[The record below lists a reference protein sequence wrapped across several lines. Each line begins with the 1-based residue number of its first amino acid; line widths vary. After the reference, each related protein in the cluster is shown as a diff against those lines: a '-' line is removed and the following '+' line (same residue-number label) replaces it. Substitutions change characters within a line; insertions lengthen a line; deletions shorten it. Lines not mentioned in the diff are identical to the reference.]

1 MLHEWMFIGELNL
14 LKIKTYYINQ
24 RPKLTLMILSYGCI
38 ILMIL
43 RDISGFMIIP
53 NFSNT

>member
-1 MLHEWMFIGELNL
+1 MFIGELNL